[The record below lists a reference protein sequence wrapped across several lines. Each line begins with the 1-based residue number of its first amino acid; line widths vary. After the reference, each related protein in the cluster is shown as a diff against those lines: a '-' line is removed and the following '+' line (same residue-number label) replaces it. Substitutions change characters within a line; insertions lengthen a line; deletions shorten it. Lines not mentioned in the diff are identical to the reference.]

1 MMPLPHFGH
10 LLSAVTMLVLHR
22 LLSRILCRELK
33 QSPALMKDLGMHAI
47 DDRHYVWTLY
57 RFFRIS

>member
-10 LLSAVTMLVLHR
+10 LLSAVTIWALHR
-22 LLSRILCRELK
+22 LLSKILFRELK
-33 QSPALMKDLGMHAI
+33 QSPALMKDLAMNAI

-57 RFFRIS
+57 RFVRIS